1 MPRASKASVPT
12 RARNTKSAIEA
23 ILDAATEL
31 RPTPGYINGTD
42 YADWSVEA
50 TPGLLRALADL
61 AQHHEESEL
70 AEDLRRFSGPMCLEP
85 LYDDP
90 SKNRSPRSF
99 CAEIVASEGGPA
111 RNTALRMQMP
121 WADASTPTGEG
132 CAGSLAYMERI
143 GAPGTWSGASWS
155 SWTARCAVGG
165 PVEFRSTSGLL
176 RRQRGRLRQ
185 FLHRRN
191 ASQAGWC

>member
-1 MPRASKASVPT
+1 MPRASKAPAPT

-61 AQHHEESEL
+61 AQHHNEGEL
-70 AEDLRRFSGPMCLEP
+70 AKDLRRFSGPMCLEP

-99 CAEIVASEGGPA
+99 CAAIVASEGEHCPVHSPA
-111 RNTALRMQMP
+111 N
-121 WADASTPTGEG
+121 ADALG
-132 CAGSLAYMERI
+132 
-143 GAPGTWSGASWS
+143 
-155 SWTARCAVGG
+155 RCIY
-165 PVEFRSTSGLL
+165 PD
-176 RRQRGRLRQ
+176 RGRLCREPRVLGRDRCARHVELCLVVQ
-185 FLHRRN
+185 LDGSVCGRRSCWVPKHKRIAE
-191 ASQAGWC
+191 ASAAEAVAVPASP